1 MKKIIVMIGV
11 LSLLCAFTVHA
22 ETKKTIMK
30 ISNGLNNQHPTYLG
44 CVEFKKIVEKKLGDK
59 YEVQVYSDAQLGDD
73 VRATEA
79 VRMGTLEMVAT
90 SASPLTGL
98 VPEFNVFDLPFIITS
113 NKAADAVFDGPVGAK
128 LAKLLESKG
137 FILLAYYENG
147 FRDVTNSVR
156 AIKSPEDVKGLK
168 IRTMQNPIHLA
179 AWRALGANPTPM
191 PFSEVFT
198 AMQQNVIDGQ
208 ENPIPT
214 IYLSRYYEVQKYV
227 TLSQH
232 VYGPHILLIN
242 KKLFESFPQNDQK
255 IMRAAALES
264 AKFQRS
270 LNRKMATDYIAELK
284 KSGMTVTVL
293 TPEALAEF
301 KKATLPVYT
310 EWQPKIGQALVDE
323 FQAAV
328 RSAK

>member
-1 MKKIIVMIGV
+1 MKKIIVLMGV
-11 LSLLCAFTVHA
+11 MSLLFAFSVNA
-22 ETKKTIMK
+22 ETKKIVIK
-30 ISNGLNNQHPTYLG
+30 ISDGLSNQHPTHLG
-44 CVEFKKIVEKKLGDK
+44 CIEFKRIVEQKLGDK

-98 VPEFNVFDLPFIITS
+98 VQEFNVFDLPFIITTT
-113 NKAADAVFDGPVGAK
+113 KAADAIFDGPVGAK

-147 FRDVTNSVR
+147 FRDVTNSVH
-156 AIKSPEDVKGLK
+156 AIKSPADLKGLK

-227 TLSQH
+227 TLTNH

-242 KKLFESFPQNDQK
+242 KKLFESFPPNDQK
-255 IMRAAALES
+255 IMREAALAS
-264 AKFQRS
+264 AKYQRS
-270 LNRKMATDYIAELK
+270 LNRKLATDDIAELK
-284 KSGMTVTVL
+284 KSGMIVTEL
-293 TPEALAEF
+293 SPKELAEF

-310 EWQPKIGQALVDE
+310 EWEPKIGKALVEE
-323 FQAAV
+323 FQAAA

>member
-1 MKKIIVMIGV
+1 
-11 LSLLCAFTVHA
+11 
-22 ETKKTIMK
+22 
-30 ISNGLNNQHPTYLG
+30 
-44 CVEFKKIVEKKLGDK
+44 
-59 YEVQVYSDAQLGDD
+59 
-73 VRATEA
+73 
-79 VRMGTLEMVAT
+79 MVAT

-98 VPEFNVFDLPFIITS
+98 VPEFNVFDLPFIVTS

-156 AIKSPEDVKGLK
+156 PIKSPADLKGLK

-242 KKLFESFPQNDQK
+242 KKLFESFPAGDQK
-255 IMRAAALES
+255 IMREAALES
-264 AKFQRS
+264 AKFQRK
-270 LNRKMATDYIAELK
+270 LNRKLATDNIAELK
-284 KSGMTVTVL
+284 KNGMLVTEL
-293 TPEALAEF
+293 TPQQLAAF
-301 KKATLPVYT
+301 KQATLPVYT
-310 EWQPKIGQALVDE
+310 EWEPKIGKALVEE
-323 FQAAV
+323 FQATV
-328 RSAK
+328 KSAK